1 MSTYQIHVF
10 VSHSWSYSRH
20 YNTLSHWIFGQ
31 NWRFGQAS
39 LVLRDFSVPMH
50 DPIHNAPNDQALQRA
65 IYNKIA
71 RSHVIVIPMGMYA
84 NYSKWM
90 RKEIDGANEYSK
102 RILGVNPRAQQR
114 RASVVA
120 NASHETVGWTRNSV
134 ISAIWRL
141 YRG

>member
-1 MSTYQIHVF
+1 MSSHQIHVF
-10 VSHSWSYSRH
+10 VSHSWSYSQH
-20 YNTLSHWIFGQ
+20 YNTLRNWIFDQ

-39 LVLRDFSVPMH
+39 LNIRDYSVPMR
-50 DPIHNAPNDQALQRA
+50 DPIHNAPNDRALQQA

-90 RKEIDGANEYSK
+90 RKKIHGANAYSK
-102 RILGVNPRAQQR
+102 RILGVNPWAQQR

-120 NASHETVGWTRNSV
+120 RASHETVGWTRKSV
-134 ISAIWRL
+134 IAAIWRL
-141 YRG
+141 YRE